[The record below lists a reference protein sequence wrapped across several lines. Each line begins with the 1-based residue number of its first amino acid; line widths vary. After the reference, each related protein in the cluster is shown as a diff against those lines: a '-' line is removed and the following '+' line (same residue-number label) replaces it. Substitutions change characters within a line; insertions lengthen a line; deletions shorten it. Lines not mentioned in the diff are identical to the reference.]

1 MERLKSPLVTEQKK
15 FLLCDGEITR
25 SRTFVCLDFSI
36 PEIKKQNEGDTMQDF
51 ELLERLTKTE
61 ERTKSNT
68 HRLDKLEPIVN
79 EIHTM
84 SNTMVQLVEEVKHT
98 NETVSSLD
106 EKVERMDNRVDI
118 MERSPADD
126 MRAYRKTA
134 VTAMISTIAG
144 ALAAGVLVWAASYL

>member
-1 MERLKSPLVTEQKK
+1 
-15 FLLCDGEITR
+15 
-25 SRTFVCLDFSI
+25 
-36 PEIKKQNEGDTMQDF
+36 MQEF
-51 ELLERLTKTE
+51 EVLERLTKTE
-61 ERTKSNT
+61 ERSKSNT

-106 EKVERMDNRVDI
+106 EKVERMDSRVDI

-126 MRAYRKTA
+126 MRAYRRTA

-144 ALAAGVLVWAASYL
+144 ALAAGVLVWVANYI

>member
-1 MERLKSPLVTEQKK
+1 
-15 FLLCDGEITR
+15 
-25 SRTFVCLDFSI
+25 
-36 PEIKKQNEGDTMQDF
+36 MQDF
-51 ELLERLTKTE
+51 EVLERLTKAE
-61 ERTKSNT
+61 ERTKSNS

-106 EKVERMDNRVDI
+106 EKVERMDSRVDI

-126 MRAYRKTA
+126 MRAYRRTA

-144 ALAAGVLVWAASYL
+144 ALAAGILVWVASYI

>member
-1 MERLKSPLVTEQKK
+1 MQEME
-15 FLLCDGEITR
+15 
-25 SRTFVCLDFSI
+25 
-36 PEIKKQNEGDTMQDF
+36 M
-51 ELLERLTKTE
+51 LERLTKAE
-61 ERTKSNT
+61 ERSKSNT

-106 EKVERMDNRVDI
+106 EKVERMDSRVDI

-126 MRAYRKTA
+126 MKAYRRTF
-134 VTAMISTIAG
+134 VTAMLNTIAG
-144 ALAAGVLVWAASYL
+144 ALAAGVLVWMANYI